1 MESIF
6 DIPADLH
13 TPVSA
18 YLRLAPL
25 SPRYLLESVEGGH
38 TGRYS
43 FIGFGDTRRYTIEEE
58 GVFEGADLID
68 RDLLTGLRKAL
79 AGTPS
84 LEPFDPAAEPLG
96 GGLVGVSAFDLVRR
110 LYRLPVEPHA
120 RSVPDGVYMSTDSL
134 LVFDHL
140 TRRMALLHSGSAE
153 ERGLLR
159 RQVVEALRGALDGSS
174 EPAAHGE
181 AAPSM
186 TRAQFMDGVDKVKS
200 HIAAGD
206 VYQLVLSIRFEGETD
221 VDPFAAYRGLRLLNP
236 SPYMYFI
243 DLGDRQV
250 VGSSPEALARLNAGR
265 AELRPIAGT
274 RPRGVTEDEDH
285 RLERE
290 LLGDPKEAAEHVML
304 VDLARNDL
312 GRTAKAGSV
321 LVDPYKTIER
331 YSHVMHMVSGVTAEL
346 KPDLDA
352 FDLFAASF
360 PAGTVSG
367 APKLRAIEIID
378 ELEPVSRG
386 LYSGSIG
393 YFGHGGSMDQA
404 ITIRTLVF
412 EEGRYSYQAGA
423 GIVADSDPAFEHHEV
438 LSKAAA
444 LESALELAK
453 EGL

>member
-1 MESIF
+1 
-6 DIPADLH
+6 
-13 TPVSA
+13 
-18 YLRLAPL
+18 
-25 SPRYLLESVEGGH
+25 
-38 TGRYS
+38 
-43 FIGFGDTRRYTIEEE
+43 
-58 GVFEGADLID
+58 
-68 RDLLTGLRKAL
+68 
-79 AGTPS
+79 
-84 LEPFDPAAEPLG
+84 
-96 GGLVGVSAFDLVRR
+96 
-110 LYRLPVEPHA
+110 
-120 RSVPDGVYMSTDSL
+120 
-134 LVFDHL
+134 
-140 TRRMALLHSGSAE
+140 
-153 ERGLLR
+153 
-159 RQVVEALRGALDGSS
+159 
-174 EPAAHGE
+174 
-181 AAPSM
+181 
-186 TRAQFMDGVDKVKS
+186 MDGVDKVKG

-221 VDPFAAYRGLRLLNP
+221 VDPFSAYRGLRLLNP
-236 SPYMYFI
+236 SPYMYFV
-243 DLGDRQV
+243 DFGDRQV
-250 VGSSPEALARLNAGR
+250 VGSSPEALARLNGGR

-274 RPRGVTEDEDH
+274 RPRGVTEEEDH

-312 GRTAKAGSV
+312 GRTAQAGSV
-321 LVDPYKTIER
+321 LVDPYKTVER
-331 YSHVMHMVSGVTAEL
+331 YSHVMHMVSGVTADL
-346 KPDLDA
+346 KPGLDA

-438 LSKAAA
+438 LSKGAA
-444 LESALELAK
+444 LESALDLAK